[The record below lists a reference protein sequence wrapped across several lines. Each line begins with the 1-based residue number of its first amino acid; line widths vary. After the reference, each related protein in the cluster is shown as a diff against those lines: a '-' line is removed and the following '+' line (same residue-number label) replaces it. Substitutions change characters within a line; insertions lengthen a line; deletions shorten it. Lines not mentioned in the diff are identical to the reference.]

1 MAQAQLNVRA
11 RRDGAASISIA
22 LLAVLIAITSPVDA
36 ATTYKWVDKN
46 GQVHLSDT
54 PPQGVPYEVIVTPSH
69 PAPASATPPPAPVT
83 PIQEPLPTPKPA
95 KTTNAD
101 SALEDARRDQACVD
115 ALYQVAL
122 LTEKRPVFKQAA
134 DGTRQYLDDA
144 ARPAELKRLE
154 DIRDATCSE
163 DAATRKAQERRADEL
178 MIALSPGCAEA
189 RDKLA
194 SYEDPATRTPDDVI
208 ARQRA
213 LVERDCRGGER
224 MDLWRGDWIR
234 IRIR

>member
-1 MAQAQLNVRA
+1 MARAHLNVRT
-11 RRDGAASISIA
+11 RRNGTASFRIA
-22 LLAVLIAITSPVDA
+22 LLAVLVANVSPVDA

-54 PPQGVPYEVIVTPSH
+54 PPQGVPYEVIVTPSR
-69 PAPASATPPPAPVT
+69 PAPTPPPSAPAT
-83 PIQEPLPTPKPA
+83 PSQAPQPTPEPP
-95 KTTNAD
+95 KTTTPD

-134 DGTRQYLDDA
+134 DGTRLYLEDA
-144 ARPAELKRLE
+144 ARPAELKRLQ
-154 DIRDATCSE
+154 DVRDATCSN
-163 DAATRKAQERRADEL
+163 DAGTLGSQERRADEL

-208 ARQRA
+208 ARERA
-213 LVERDCRGGER
+213 FVEQNCRGGER
-224 MDLWRGDWIR
+224 TDLWRGDWIR
-234 IRIR
+234 IRVR